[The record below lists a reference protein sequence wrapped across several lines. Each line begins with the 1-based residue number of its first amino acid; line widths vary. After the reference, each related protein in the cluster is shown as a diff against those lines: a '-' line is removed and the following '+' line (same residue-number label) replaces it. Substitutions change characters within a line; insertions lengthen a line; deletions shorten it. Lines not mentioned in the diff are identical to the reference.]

1 MMQLSPLCNNKTM
14 KIAKT
19 ITELK
24 TGLEEIGKDKTIGF
38 VPTMGYLHDGHL
50 SLINEAQGQNDVT
63 VVSIFVNPT
72 QFAPGE
78 DLDAYPRDFG
88 RDSQLAEAAG
98 TNLLFFPDPAEIY
111 PAGASTFVEV
121 EGEITQK
128 LCGQSRPTH
137 FKGVTTVVNILFNLI
152 QPTRAYF
159 GQKDAQQVAV
169 IKKMV
174 RDLHLPVQLVV
185 GPIIREADGLAL
197 SSRNVILSPEQRSQ
211 ALVLSQSLA
220 AAKALYESGEARV
233 NTLKGQ
239 IDSHIST
246 MPLAIVDYVDIL
258 DFKTLADIET
268 IAAPALVAVAVHFG
282 NTRLIDNI
290 ILD

>member
-1 MMQLSPLCNNKTM
+1 MM

-24 TGLEEIGKDKTIGF
+24 TYLEAIGGDKTIGF

-50 SLINEAQGQNDVT
+50 SLIKAAHAQHDVT
-63 VVSIFVNPT
+63 VLSIFVSPT

-78 DLDAYPRDFG
+78 DLDAYPRDFE
-88 RDSQLAEAAG
+88 RDSQLAAAAG
-98 TNLLFFPDPAEIY
+98 TDLLFFPDPAEIY

-121 EGEITQK
+121 EGAITQK

-137 FKGVTTVVNILFNLI
+137 FKGVTTVVTILFNLI
-152 QPTRAYF
+152 KPSIAYF

-174 RDLHLPVQLVV
+174 RDLHLPVQIAVC
-185 GPIIREADGLAL
+185 PIVREADGLAM
-197 SSRNVILSPEQRSQ
+197 SSRNVLLHPEERKQ

-220 AAKALYESGEARV
+220 AAKALYYAGERSVKILTEAIV
-233 NTLKGQ
+233 N
-239 IDSHIST
+239 HINS
-246 MPLAIVDYVDIL
+246 MPLTHIDYVEIL
-258 DFKTLADIET
+258 DFETLADIET
-268 IAAPALVAVAVHFG
+268 ITSPALAAVAVRFEK
-282 NTRLIDNI
+282 TRLLDNI

>member
-1 MMQLSPLCNNKTM
+1 MM

-24 TGLEEIGKDKTIGF
+24 TYLEAIGGDKTIGF

-50 SLINEAQGQNDVT
+50 SLIKAAHAQHDVT
-63 VVSIFVNPT
+63 VLSIFVNPT

-78 DLDAYPRDFG
+78 DLDAYPRDFE
-88 RDSQLAEAAG
+88 RDSHLAAAAG
-98 TNLLFFPDPAEIY
+98 TDLLFFPDPAEIY

-137 FKGVTTVVNILFNLI
+137 FKGVTTVVTILFNLI
-152 QPTRAYF
+152 KPSIAYF

-174 RDLHLPVQLVV
+174 RDLHLPVQIAVC
-185 GPIIREADGLAL
+185 PIVREADGLAM
-197 SSRNVILSPEQRSQ
+197 SSRNVLLHPEERKQ

-220 AAKALYESGEARV
+220 AAKALYHAGERSVKILTEAIV
-233 NTLKGQ
+233 N
-239 IDSHIST
+239 HINS
-246 MPLAIVDYVDIL
+246 MPLTHIDYVEIL
-258 DFKTLADIET
+258 DFETLADIET
-268 IAAPALVAVAVHFG
+268 ITSPALTAVAVRFEK
-282 NTRLIDNI
+282 TRLLDNI

>member
-1 MMQLSPLCNNKTM
+1 M
-14 KIAKT
+14 KIIKT
-19 ITELK
+19 ISELK
-24 TGLEEIGKDKTIGF
+24 IALEEIGRDKSIGF

-50 SLINEAQGQNDVT
+50 SLINEARSQNDFT

-78 DLDAYPRDFG
+78 DLDAYPRDFD
-88 RDSQLAEAAG
+88 RDSRLAAAAG
-98 TNLLFFPDPAEIY
+98 TDLLFFPDPGEIY

-121 EGEITQK
+121 AGEITKK

-152 QPTRAYF
+152 QPNRAYF

-174 RDLHLPVQLVV
+174 RDLHLPVQLTVC
-185 GPIIREADGLAL
+185 PIVREADGLAM
-197 SSRNVILSPEQRSQ
+197 SSRNVFLTPEERNQ
-211 ALVLSQSLA
+211 ALVLSQSLT
-220 AAKALYESGEARV
+220 AAKTLHKSGV
-233 NTLKGQ
+233 VQVKTLKDQIIGQ
-239 IDSHIST
+239 IST
-246 MPLAIVDYVDIL
+246 MPLAVIDYVDIL
-258 DFKTLADIET
+258 DFETLADIET
-268 IAAPALVAVAVHFG
+268 ITAPALAAVAVRFG
-282 NTRLIDNI
+282 STRLIDNI

>member
-1 MMQLSPLCNNKTM
+1 MQIIKTISEL
-14 KIAKT
+14 KIA
-19 ITELK
+19 
-24 TGLEEIGKDKTIGF
+24 LEELGRDKSIGF

-50 SLINEAQGQNDVT
+50 SLINEAKNQNDVT

-78 DLDAYPRDFG
+78 DLDAYPRDFD
-88 RDSQLAEAAG
+88 RDSRLAAAAG
-98 TNLLFFPDPAEIY
+98 TDLLFFPDPGEIY

-121 EGEITQK
+121 AGEITKK

-152 QPTRAYF
+152 QPNRAYF

-174 RDLHLPVQLVV
+174 RDLHLPVQLTVC
-185 GPIIREADGLAL
+185 PIVREADGLAM
-197 SSRNVILSPEQRSQ
+197 SSRNVFLTPEERNQ
-211 ALVLSQSLA
+211 ALVLSQSLT
-220 AAKALYESGEARV
+220 AAKALHESGV
-233 NTLKGQ
+233 VQVKTLKDQIIGQ
-239 IDSHIST
+239 IST
-246 MPLAIVDYVDIL
+246 MPLAVIDYVDIL
-258 DFKTLADIET
+258 DFETLADIET
-268 IAAPALVAVAVHFG
+268 ITAPALAAAAVRFG
-282 NTRLIDNI
+282 STRLIDNI

>member
-1 MMQLSPLCNNKTM
+1 M

-24 TGLEEIGKDKTIGF
+24 TYLEAIGGDKTIGF

-50 SLINEAQGQNDVT
+50 SLIKAAHAHNDVT
-63 VVSIFVNPT
+63 VLSIFVNPT

-78 DLDAYPRDFG
+78 DLDAYPRDFL
-88 RDSQLAEAAG
+88 RDSRLAEAAG
-98 TNLLFFPDPAEIY
+98 TDLLFFPDPAEIY

-121 EGEITQK
+121 EGEITKK

-137 FKGVTTVVNILFNLI
+137 FKGVTTVVTILFNLI
-152 QPTRAYF
+152 NPNIAYF

-174 RDLHLPVQLVV
+174 RDLHLPVQIAVC
-185 GPIIREADGLAL
+185 PIVREADGLAM
-197 SSRNVILSPEQRSQ
+197 SSRNVLLHPKERKQ

-220 AAKALYESGEARV
+220 AAKALYQAGERSVKVLTAVIV
-233 NTLKGQ
+233 N
-239 IDSHIST
+239 HINS
-246 MPLAIVDYVDIL
+246 MPLTHIDYVEIL
-258 DFKTLADIET
+258 DFETLANIET
-268 IAAPALVAVAVHFG
+268 ITSPTLAAVAVRFEK
-282 NTRLIDNI
+282 TRLLDNI

>member
-1 MMQLSPLCNNKTM
+1 M

-19 ITELK
+19 IAELK
-24 TGLEEIGKDKTIGF
+24 SCLEDFGRDKTIGF

-50 SLINEAQGQNDVT
+50 ALINEAQSQNDVT

-78 DLDAYPRDFG
+78 DLDAYPRDFD

-98 TNLLFFPDPAEIY
+98 TDLLFFPDPAEIY
-111 PAGASTFVEV
+111 PTGASTFVEV
-121 EGEITQK
+121 EGDITKK

-137 FKGVTTVVNILFNLI
+137 FKGVTTVINLLFNLI

-169 IKKMV
+169 IKKMI
-174 RDLHLPVQLVV
+174 RDLHMSVEIIVC
-185 GPIIREADGLAL
+185 PIVREADGLAL
-197 SSRNVILSPEQRSQ
+197 SSRNVFLNLAARDQ

-220 AAKALYESGEARV
+220 SAKALYGSGERSVKIIKAAII
-233 NTLKGQ
+233 NQ
-239 IDSHIST
+239 ITT
-246 MPLAIVDYVDIL
+246 MPLAAIDYVDIL
-258 DFKTLADIET
+258 DFETLADIET
-268 IAAPALVAVAVHFG
+268 ITSPALAAVAVRFG

-290 ILD
+290 ILIKR

>member
-1 MMQLSPLCNNKTM
+1 MMQLSPPCNNKTM

-78 DLDAYPRDFG
+78 DLDAYPRDFD

-98 TNLLFFPDPAEIY
+98 TDLLFFPDPGEIY

-121 EGEITQK
+121 EGEVTRK
-128 LCGQSRPTH
+128 LCGQSRPAH

-152 QPTRAYF
+152 QPTTAYF

-169 IKKMV
+169 IKKLV
-174 RDLHLPVQLVV
+174 RDLHLPIQIVV

-197 SSRNVILSPEQRSQ
+197 SSRNVFLSPEERSQ

-220 AAKALYESGEARV
+220 AAKALYQSGEGRV
-233 NTLKGQ
+233 KTLKDQ
-239 IDSHIST
+239 IVNHINT
-246 MPLAIVDYVDIL
+246 MPLAVIDYVDIL
-258 DFKTLADIET
+258 DFETLANIET
-268 IAAPALVAVAVHFG
+268 ITAPALAAVAVRFG

>member
-1 MMQLSPLCNNKTM
+1 M

-24 TGLEEIGKDKTIGF
+24 TYLDAIGGDKTIGF

-50 SLINEAQGQNDVT
+50 SLIKAAHTHNDVT
-63 VVSIFVNPT
+63 VLSIFVNPT

-78 DLDAYPRDFG
+78 DLDAYPRDFL
-88 RDSQLAEAAG
+88 RDSRLAEAAG
-98 TNLLFFPDPAEIY
+98 TDLLFFPDPAEIY

-121 EGEITQK
+121 EGEITKK

-137 FKGVTTVVNILFNLI
+137 FKGVTTVVTILFNLI
-152 QPTRAYF
+152 NPNIAYF

-174 RDLHLPVQLVV
+174 RDLHLPVQIAVC
-185 GPIIREADGLAL
+185 PIVREADGLAM
-197 SSRNVILSPEQRSQ
+197 SSRNVLLHPEERKQ

-220 AAKALYESGEARV
+220 AAKALYQAGERSVKILTAAIV
-233 NTLKGQ
+233 N
-239 IDSHIST
+239 HINS
-246 MPLAIVDYVDIL
+246 MPLTHIDYVEIL
-258 DFKTLADIET
+258 DFETLANIKT
-268 IAAPALVAVAVHFG
+268 ITSPTLAAVAVRFEK
-282 NTRLIDNI
+282 TRLLDNI

>member
-1 MMQLSPLCNNKTM
+1 M

-24 TGLEEIGKDKTIGF
+24 TCLEEIGKDKTIGF

-78 DLDAYPRDFG
+78 DLDAYPRDFD

-98 TNLLFFPDPAEIY
+98 TDLLFFPDPGEIY

-121 EGEITQK
+121 EGEITKK

-152 QPTRAYF
+152 QPTTAYF

-174 RDLHLPVQLVV
+174 RDLHLPVQIVV

-197 SSRNVILSPEQRSQ
+197 SSRNVFLSPEERSQ

-220 AAKALYESGEARV
+220 AARALYQSGEGRV
-233 NTLKGQ
+233 KTLKDQ
-239 IDSHIST
+239 IVSHINT
-246 MPLAIVDYVDIL
+246 MPLAVIDYVDIL
-258 DFKTLADIET
+258 DFETLAHIET
-268 IAAPALVAVAVHFG
+268 ITSPALAAVAVRFG

>member
-1 MMQLSPLCNNKTM
+1 M

-19 ITELK
+19 VAELK
-24 TGLEEIGKDKTIGF
+24 TCLEAIGKDKTIGF

-50 SLINEAQGQNDVT
+50 ALIKAAHAENDVT
-63 VVSIFVNPT
+63 VLSIFVNPT

-78 DLDAYPRDFG
+78 DLDAYPRDFD
-88 RDSQLAEAAG
+88 RDSQLAKAAG
-98 TNLLFFPDPAEIY
+98 TDLLFFPDPTEIY
-111 PAGASTFVEV
+111 PTGASTFVEV
-121 EGEITQK
+121 DGEITKK

-152 QPTRAYF
+152 YPTRAYF

-174 RDLHLPVQLVV
+174 RDLHLPVQIIVC
-185 GPIIREADGLAL
+185 PIVREADGLAM
-197 SSRNVILSPEQRSQ
+197 SSRNVLLNPEERNQ

-220 AAKALYESGEARV
+220 SAGALYQAGEGSV
-233 NTLKGQ
+233 KFLKDKIVSQ
-239 IDSHIST
+239 ISS
-246 MPLAIVDYVDIL
+246 MPLTCIDYVDIL
-258 DFKTLADIET
+258 DFETLESIES
-268 IAAPALVAVAVHFG
+268 IASPALAAVAVRFEK
-282 NTRLIDNI
+282 TRLLDNI

>member
-1 MMQLSPLCNNKTM
+1 M

-24 TGLEEIGKDKTIGF
+24 TYLEAIGGDKTIGF

-50 SLINEAQGQNDVT
+50 SLIKAAHAHNDVT
-63 VVSIFVNPT
+63 VLSIFVNPT

-78 DLDAYPRDFG
+78 DLDAYPRDFL
-88 RDSQLAEAAG
+88 RDSRLAEAAG
-98 TNLLFFPDPAEIY
+98 TDLLFFPDPAEIY

-121 EGEITQK
+121 EGEITKK

-137 FKGVTTVVNILFNLI
+137 FKGVTTVVTILFNLI
-152 QPTRAYF
+152 NPNIAYF

-174 RDLHLPVQLVV
+174 RDLHLPVQIAVC
-185 GPIIREADGLAL
+185 PIVREADGLAM
-197 SSRNVILSPEQRSQ
+197 SSRNVLLHPEERKQ

-220 AAKALYESGEARV
+220 AAKALYQAGERSVKVLTAVIV
-233 NTLKGQ
+233 N
-239 IDSHIST
+239 HINS
-246 MPLAIVDYVDIL
+246 MPLTYIDYVEIL
-258 DFKTLADIET
+258 DFETLANIET
-268 IAAPALVAVAVHFG
+268 ITSPTLAAVAVRFEK
-282 NTRLIDNI
+282 TRLLDNI

>member
-1 MMQLSPLCNNKTM
+1 MRLSQHYNNKTM

-24 TGLEEIGKDKTIGF
+24 TCLAEIGKDKTIGF

-50 SLINEAQGQNDVT
+50 SLINEAQSQNDVT

-78 DLDAYPRDFG
+78 DLDAYPRDFD
-88 RDSQLAEAAG
+88 RDSRLAEAAG
-98 TNLLFFPDPAEIY
+98 TDLLFFPDPGEIY
-111 PAGASTFVEV
+111 PAGASTFVAV
-121 EGEITQK
+121 EGEITRK

-152 QPTRAYF
+152 LPTRAYL

-185 GPIIREADGLAL
+185 CPIIREADGLAR
-197 SSRNVILSPEQRSQ
+197 SSRNVFLNPEERNQ

-220 AAKALYESGEARV
+220 AAKALYESGEGRV
-233 NTLKGQ
+233 KTLKDQ
-239 IDSHIST
+239 IVSHINA
-246 MPLAIVDYVDIL
+246 MPLAVIDYVDIL
-258 DFKTLADIET
+258 DFETLADIET
-268 IAAPALVAVAVHFG
+268 ITSPALVAVAVRFEKA
-282 NTRLIDNI
+282 RLLDNI

>member
-1 MMQLSPLCNNKTM
+1 MMQLSPPCSNKTM

-24 TGLEEIGKDKTIGF
+24 TCLAEIDQDKTIGF

-50 SLINEAQGQNDVT
+50 SLINSARSQNDVT

-78 DLDAYPRDFG
+78 DLDAYPRDFA

-98 TNLLFFPDPAEIY
+98 TDLLFFPDPGYIY
-111 PAGASTFVEV
+111 PTGASTFVEV
-121 EGEITQK
+121 EGEITKK

-152 QPTRAYF
+152 QPTRAYL

-174 RDLHLPVQLVV
+174 RDLHLPVQIIVC
-185 GPIIREADGLAL
+185 PIVRDVDGLAL
-197 SSRNVILSPEQRSQ
+197 SSRNVFLNLEERRQ
-211 ALVLSQSLA
+211 ALVLSQSLT
-220 AAKALYESGEARV
+220 AAKALYRVGEGRV
-233 NTLKGQ
+233 KTLKDQ
-239 IDSHIST
+239 IVSHIST
-246 MPLAIVDYVDIL
+246 MPLAVIDYVDIL
-258 DFKTLADIET
+258 DFETLADIET
-268 IAAPALVAVAVHFG
+268 INSPALAAVAVRFG
-282 NTRLIDNI
+282 STRLIDNV

>member
-1 MMQLSPLCNNKTM
+1 M

-24 TGLEEIGKDKTIGF
+24 TYLEAIGGDKTIGF

-50 SLINEAQGQNDVT
+50 SLIKAAHAQHDVT
-63 VVSIFVNPT
+63 VLSIFVNPT

-78 DLDAYPRDFG
+78 DLDAYPRDFE
-88 RDSQLAEAAG
+88 RDSHLAEAAG
-98 TNLLFFPDPAEIY
+98 TDLLFFPDPAEIY

-137 FKGVTTVVNILFNLI
+137 FKGVTTVVTILFNLI
-152 QPTRAYF
+152 KPSIAYF

-174 RDLHLPVQLVV
+174 RDLHLPVQIAVC
-185 GPIIREADGLAL
+185 PIIREADGLAM
-197 SSRNVILSPEQRSQ
+197 SSRNVLLHPEERKQ

-220 AAKALYESGEARV
+220 TAKALYHAGERSVKILTEAIV
-233 NTLKGQ
+233 N
-239 IDSHIST
+239 HINS
-246 MPLAIVDYVDIL
+246 MPLTHIDYVEIL
-258 DFKTLADIET
+258 DFETLADIET
-268 IAAPALVAVAVHFG
+268 ITSPALAAVAVRFEK
-282 NTRLIDNI
+282 TRLLDNI

>member
-1 MMQLSPLCNNKTM
+1 M

-24 TGLEEIGKDKTIGF
+24 TYLEAIGGDKTIGF

-50 SLINEAQGQNDVT
+50 SLLKAAHAQHDVT
-63 VVSIFVNPT
+63 VLSIFVNPT

-78 DLDAYPRDFG
+78 DLDAYPRDFE
-88 RDSQLAEAAG
+88 RDSHLAEAAG
-98 TNLLFFPDPAEIY
+98 TDLLFFPDPAEIY
-111 PAGASTFVEV
+111 PGGASTFVEV
-121 EGEITQK
+121 EGEITTK

-137 FKGVTTVVNILFNLI
+137 FKGVTTVVTILFNLI
-152 QPTRAYF
+152 KPSIAYF

-174 RDLHLPVQLVV
+174 RDLHLPVQIAVC
-185 GPIIREADGLAL
+185 PIVREADGLAM
-197 SSRNVILSPEQRSQ
+197 SSRNVLLHPEERKQ

-220 AAKALYESGEARV
+220 AAKALYHAGERSVKILTEAIV
-233 NTLKGQ
+233 N
-239 IDSHIST
+239 HINS
-246 MPLAIVDYVDIL
+246 MPLTHIDYVEIL
-258 DFKTLADIET
+258 DFETLADIET
-268 IAAPALVAVAVHFG
+268 ITSPALAAVAVRFEK
-282 NTRLIDNI
+282 TRLLDNI

>member
-1 MMQLSPLCNNKTM
+1 M

-19 ITELK
+19 VPELK
-24 TGLEEIGKDKTIGF
+24 TCLEEMRGDKTIGF
-38 VPTMGYLHDGHL
+38 VPTMGYLHAGHL
-50 SLINEAQGQNDVT
+50 SLINAAHAENDVT
-63 VVSIFVNPT
+63 VLSIFVNPT

-78 DLDAYPRDFG
+78 DLDAYPRDFE
-88 RDSQLAEAAG
+88 RDSRLAAAAG
-98 TNLLFFPDPAEIY
+98 TDLLFFPDPSEIY

-121 EGEITQK
+121 LGAITKK

-174 RDLHLPVQLVV
+174 RDLHLPIQLVV
-185 GPIIREADGLAL
+185 CPIVRETDGLAM
-197 SSRNVILSPEQRSQ
+197 SSRNVLLSPEERIQ
-211 ALVLSQSLA
+211 ALILNQSLTS
-220 AAKALYESGEARV
+220 AKALYGSGEHRV
-233 NTLKGQ
+233 EILKEKIINQ
-239 IDSHIST
+239 INT
-246 MPLAIVDYVDIL
+246 MPLTHIDYVEIL
-258 DFKTLADIET
+258 DFDTLADIET
-268 IAAPALVAVAVHFG
+268 ITSPALAAVAVRFEK
-282 NTRLIDNI
+282 TRLLDNI

>member
-1 MMQLSPLCNNKTM
+1 M

-24 TGLEEIGKDKTIGF
+24 TYLEAIGGDKTIGF

-50 SLINEAQGQNDVT
+50 SLIKAAHAQHDVT
-63 VVSIFVNPT
+63 VLSIFVNPT

-78 DLDAYPRDFG
+78 DLDAYPRDFE
-88 RDSQLAEAAG
+88 RDSQLAAAAG
-98 TNLLFFPDPAEIY
+98 TDLLFFPDPAEIY

-121 EGEITQK
+121 EGAITQK

-137 FKGVTTVVNILFNLI
+137 FKGVTTVVTILFNLI
-152 QPTRAYF
+152 KPSIAYF

-174 RDLHLPVQLVV
+174 RDLHLPVQIAVC
-185 GPIIREADGLAL
+185 PIVREADGLAM
-197 SSRNVILSPEQRSQ
+197 SSRNVLLHPEERKQ

-220 AAKALYESGEARV
+220 AAKALYHAGERSVKILTEAIV
-233 NTLKGQ
+233 N
-239 IDSHIST
+239 HINS
-246 MPLAIVDYVDIL
+246 MPLTHIDYVEIL
-258 DFKTLADIET
+258 DFETLADIET
-268 IAAPALVAVAVHFG
+268 ITSPALAAVAVRFEK
-282 NTRLIDNI
+282 TRLLDNI

>member
-1 MMQLSPLCNNKTM
+1 M
-14 KIAKT
+14 KIIKT
-19 ITELK
+19 ISELK
-24 TGLEEIGKDKTIGF
+24 IALEEIGRDKSIGF

-50 SLINEAQGQNDVT
+50 SLINEARSQNDFT

-78 DLDAYPRDFG
+78 DLDAYPRDFD
-88 RDSQLAEAAG
+88 RDSRLAAAAG
-98 TNLLFFPDPAEIY
+98 TDLLFFPDPGEIY

-121 EGEITQK
+121 AGEITKK

-152 QPTRAYF
+152 QPNRAYF

-174 RDLHLPVQLVV
+174 RDLHLPIQLTVC
-185 GPIIREADGLAL
+185 PIVREADGLAM
-197 SSRNVILSPEQRSQ
+197 SSRNVFLTPEERNQ

-220 AAKALYESGEARV
+220 AAKVLHESGEGRV
-233 NTLKGQ
+233 KTLKDQIIGQ
-239 IDSHIST
+239 IST
-246 MPLAIVDYVDIL
+246 MPLAVIDYVDIL
-258 DFKTLADIET
+258 DFETLADIET
-268 IAAPALVAVAVHFG
+268 ITAPALAAVAVRFG
-282 NTRLIDNI
+282 STRLIDNI

>member
-1 MMQLSPLCNNKTM
+1 M

-24 TGLEEIGKDKTIGF
+24 TYLEAIGGNKTIGF

-50 SLINEAQGQNDVT
+50 SLIKAAHAQHDVT
-63 VVSIFVNPT
+63 VLSIFVNPT

-78 DLDAYPRDFG
+78 DLDAYPRDFL
-88 RDSQLAEAAG
+88 RDSRLAEAAG
-98 TNLLFFPDPAEIY
+98 TDLLFFPDPAEIY

-121 EGEITQK
+121 EGEITKK

-137 FKGVTTVVNILFNLI
+137 FKGVTTVVTILFNLI
-152 QPTRAYF
+152 NPNIAYF

-174 RDLHLPVQLVV
+174 RDLHLPVQIAVC
-185 GPIIREADGLAL
+185 PIVREADGLAM
-197 SSRNVILSPEQRSQ
+197 SSRNVLLHPEERKQ

-220 AAKALYESGEARV
+220 AAKALYQAGERSVKVLTAVIV
-233 NTLKGQ
+233 N
-239 IDSHIST
+239 HINS
-246 MPLAIVDYVDIL
+246 MPLTHIDYVEIL
-258 DFKTLADIET
+258 DFETLANIKT
-268 IAAPALVAVAVHFG
+268 ITSPTLAAVAVRFEK
-282 NTRLIDNI
+282 TRLLDNI

>member
-1 MMQLSPLCNNKTM
+1 M
-14 KIAKT
+14 KIIKT
-19 ITELK
+19 ISELK
-24 TGLEEIGKDKTIGF
+24 IALEEIGRDKSIGF

-50 SLINEAQGQNDVT
+50 SLINEARSQNDFT

-78 DLDAYPRDFG
+78 DLDAYPRDFD
-88 RDSQLAEAAG
+88 RDSRLAAAAG
-98 TNLLFFPDPAEIY
+98 TDLLFFPDPGEIY

-121 EGEITQK
+121 AGEITKK

-152 QPTRAYF
+152 QPNRAYF

-174 RDLHLPVQLVV
+174 RDLHLPVQLTVC
-185 GPIIREADGLAL
+185 PIVREADGLAM
-197 SSRNVILSPEQRSQ
+197 SSRNVFLTPEERNQ

-220 AAKALYESGEARV
+220 AAKALHESGV
-233 NTLKGQ
+233 VQVKTLKDQIIGQ
-239 IDSHIST
+239 IST
-246 MPLAIVDYVDIL
+246 MPLAVIDYVDIL
-258 DFKTLADIET
+258 DFETLADIET
-268 IAAPALVAVAVHFG
+268 ITAPALAAVAVRFG
-282 NTRLIDNI
+282 STRLIDNI

>member
-197 SSRNVILSPEQRSQ
+197 SSRNVFLSPEQRSQ

>member
-1 MMQLSPLCNNKTM
+1 M

-24 TGLEEIGKDKTIGF
+24 TYLEAIGGNKTIGF

-50 SLINEAQGQNDVT
+50 SLIKAAHAQHDVT
-63 VVSIFVNPT
+63 VLSIFVNPT

-78 DLDAYPRDFG
+78 DLDAYPRDFL
-88 RDSQLAEAAG
+88 RDSRLAEAAG
-98 TNLLFFPDPAEIY
+98 TDLLFFPDPAEIY

-121 EGEITQK
+121 EGEITKK

-137 FKGVTTVVNILFNLI
+137 FKGVTTVVTILFNLI
-152 QPTRAYF
+152 NPNIAYF

-174 RDLHLPVQLVV
+174 RDLHLPIQIAVC
-185 GPIIREADGLAL
+185 PIVREADGLAM
-197 SSRNVILSPEQRSQ
+197 SSRNVLLHPEERKQ

-220 AAKALYESGEARV
+220 AAKALYQAGERSVKVLTAVIV
-233 NTLKGQ
+233 N
-239 IDSHIST
+239 HINS
-246 MPLAIVDYVDIL
+246 MPLTHIDYVEIL
-258 DFKTLADIET
+258 DFETLANIET
-268 IAAPALVAVAVHFG
+268 ITSPTLAAVAVRFEK
-282 NTRLIDNI
+282 TRLLDNI

>member
-1 MMQLSPLCNNKTM
+1 M

-24 TGLEEIGKDKTIGF
+24 TGLEELGRDKTIGF

-78 DLDAYPRDFG
+78 DLDAYPRDFD
-88 RDSQLAEAAG
+88 RDSQLAAAAG
-98 TNLLFFPDPAEIY
+98 TDLLFFPDPDEIY

-121 EGEITQK
+121 EGEITRK

-185 GPIIREADGLAL
+185 CPIIREADGLAL
-197 SSRNVILSPEQRSQ
+197 SSRNVFLNPEERNQ

-220 AAKALYESGEARV
+220 AAKALYESGERSV
-233 NTLKGQ
+233 KVLKDQLVSQ
-239 IDSHIST
+239 INT
-246 MPLAIVDYVDIL
+246 MPLAIIDYADIL
-258 DFKTLADIET
+258 DFETLADIET
-268 IAAPALVAVAVHFG
+268 ITAPALAAVAVRFEKA
-282 NTRLIDNI
+282 RLLDNI

>member
-1 MMQLSPLCNNKTM
+1 M

-24 TGLEEIGKDKTIGF
+24 TYLEAIGGNKTIGF

-50 SLINEAQGQNDVT
+50 SLIKAAHAQHDVT
-63 VVSIFVNPT
+63 VLSIFVNPT

-78 DLDAYPRDFG
+78 DLDAYPRDFL
-88 RDSQLAEAAG
+88 RDSRLAEAAG
-98 TNLLFFPDPAEIY
+98 TDLLFFPDPAEIY

-121 EGEITQK
+121 EGEITKK

-137 FKGVTTVVNILFNLI
+137 FKGVTTVVTILFNLI
-152 QPTRAYF
+152 NPNIAYF

-174 RDLHLPVQLVV
+174 RDLHLPVQIAVC
-185 GPIIREADGLAL
+185 PIVREADGLAM
-197 SSRNVILSPEQRSQ
+197 SSRNVLLHPEERKQ

-220 AAKALYESGEARV
+220 AAKALYQAGERSVKVLTAVIV
-233 NTLKGQ
+233 N
-239 IDSHIST
+239 HINS
-246 MPLAIVDYVDIL
+246 MPLTHIDYVEIL
-258 DFKTLADIET
+258 DFETLANIET
-268 IAAPALVAVAVHFG
+268 ITSPTLAAVAVRFEK
-282 NTRLIDNI
+282 TRLLDNI

>member
-1 MMQLSPLCNNKTM
+1 M

-24 TGLEEIGKDKTIGF
+24 DFLGGVARDKTIGF
-38 VPTMGYLHDGHL
+38 VPTMGYLHEGHL
-50 SLINEAQGQNDVT
+50 SLIKEAHAHNDVI

-78 DLDAYPRDFG
+78 DLDAYPRDFD
-88 RDSQLAEAAG
+88 RDAQLAESAG
-98 TNLLFFPDPAEIY
+98 TDILFFPNAVEIY
-111 PAGASTFVEV
+111 PSGSSTFVEV
-121 EGEITQK
+121 EGSITGK

-152 QPTRAYF
+152 NPNNAYF

-174 RDLHLPVQLVV
+174 RDLHMAVTIAVC
-185 GPIIREADGLAL
+185 PIVREADGLAL
-197 SSRNVILSPEQRSQ
+197 SSRNVFLNPEERSQ

-220 AAKALYESGEARV
+220 EAKARYGAGETKVKILKEQIV
-233 NTLKGQ
+233 NL
-239 IDSHIST
+239 INT
-246 MPLAIVDYVDIL
+246 MPLAAIDYVDIL
-258 DFKTLADIET
+258 DFETLEDIET
-268 IAAPALVAVAVHFG
+268 ITSPALAAVAVRFG

>member
-1 MMQLSPLCNNKTM
+1 M

-24 TGLEEIGKDKTIGF
+24 TYLEAIGGDKTIGF

-50 SLINEAQGQNDVT
+50 SLIKAAHAQHDVT
-63 VVSIFVNPT
+63 VLSIFVNPT

-78 DLDAYPRDFG
+78 DLDAYPRDFL
-88 RDSQLAEAAG
+88 RDSRLAEAAG
-98 TNLLFFPDPAEIY
+98 TDLLFFPDPAEIY

-121 EGEITQK
+121 EGEITKK

-137 FKGVTTVVNILFNLI
+137 FKGVTTVVTILFNLI
-152 QPTRAYF
+152 NPNIAYF

-174 RDLHLPVQLVV
+174 RDLHLPVQIAVC
-185 GPIIREADGLAL
+185 PIVREADGLAM
-197 SSRNVILSPEQRSQ
+197 SSRNVLLHPEERKQ

-220 AAKALYESGEARV
+220 AAKALYQAGERSVKILTAAIV
-233 NTLKGQ
+233 N
-239 IDSHIST
+239 HINS
-246 MPLAIVDYVDIL
+246 MPLTHIDYVEIL
-258 DFKTLADIET
+258 DFETLANIET
-268 IAAPALVAVAVHFG
+268 ITSPTLAAVAVRFEK
-282 NTRLIDNI
+282 TRLLDNI

>member
-1 MMQLSPLCNNKTM
+1 M
-14 KIAKT
+14 KIIKT
-19 ITELK
+19 ISELK
-24 TGLEEIGKDKTIGF
+24 IVLEEIGRDKSIGF

-50 SLINEAQGQNDVT
+50 SLINEARSQNDFT

-78 DLDAYPRDFG
+78 DLDAYPRDFD
-88 RDSQLAEAAG
+88 RDSRLAAAAG
-98 TNLLFFPDPAEIY
+98 TDLLFFPDPGQIY

-121 EGEITQK
+121 AGEITKK

-174 RDLHLPVQLVV
+174 RDLHLPVQLTVC
-185 GPIIREADGLAL
+185 PIVRETDGLAM
-197 SSRNVILSPEQRSQ
+197 SSRNVFLTPEERNQ

-220 AAKALYESGEARV
+220 AAKVLHESGEGRV
-233 NTLKGQ
+233 KTLKDQIIGQ
-239 IDSHIST
+239 IST
-246 MPLAIVDYVDIL
+246 MPLAVIDYVDIL
-258 DFKTLADIET
+258 DFETLADIET
-268 IAAPALVAVAVHFG
+268 ITTPALAAVAVRFG
-282 NTRLIDNI
+282 STRLIDNI
-290 ILD
+290 ILQ

>member
-1 MMQLSPLCNNKTM
+1 M

-24 TGLEEIGKDKTIGF
+24 TYLEAIGGDKTIGF

-50 SLINEAQGQNDVT
+50 SLIKAAHAHNDVT
-63 VVSIFVNPT
+63 VLSIFVNPT

-78 DLDAYPRDFG
+78 DLDAYPRDFL
-88 RDSQLAEAAG
+88 RDSRLAEAAG
-98 TNLLFFPDPAEIY
+98 TDLLFFPDPAEIY

-121 EGEITQK
+121 EGEITKK

-137 FKGVTTVVNILFNLI
+137 FKGVTTVVTILFNLI
-152 QPTRAYF
+152 NPNIAYF

-174 RDLHLPVQLVV
+174 RDLHLPVQIAVC
-185 GPIIREADGLAL
+185 PIVREADGLAM
-197 SSRNVILSPEQRSQ
+197 SSRNVLLHPEERKQ

-220 AAKALYESGEARV
+220 AAKALYQAGERSVKILTAVIV
-233 NTLKGQ
+233 N
-239 IDSHIST
+239 HINS
-246 MPLAIVDYVDIL
+246 MPLTHIDYVEIL
-258 DFKTLADIET
+258 DFETLANIET
-268 IAAPALVAVAVHFG
+268 ITSPALAAVAVRFEK
-282 NTRLIDNI
+282 TRLLDNI

>member
-1 MMQLSPLCNNKTM
+1 
-14 KIAKT
+14 
-19 ITELK
+19 
-24 TGLEEIGKDKTIGF
+24 
-38 VPTMGYLHDGHL
+38 
-50 SLINEAQGQNDVT
+50 
-63 VVSIFVNPT
+63 
-72 QFAPGE
+72 
-78 DLDAYPRDFG
+78 
-88 RDSQLAEAAG
+88 
-98 TNLLFFPDPAEIY
+98 
-111 PAGASTFVEV
+111 
-121 EGEITQK
+121 
-128 LCGQSRPTH
+128 
-137 FKGVTTVVNILFNLI
+137 VTTVVNILFNLI

-197 SSRNVILSPEQRSQ
+197 SSRNVFLSPEQRSQ